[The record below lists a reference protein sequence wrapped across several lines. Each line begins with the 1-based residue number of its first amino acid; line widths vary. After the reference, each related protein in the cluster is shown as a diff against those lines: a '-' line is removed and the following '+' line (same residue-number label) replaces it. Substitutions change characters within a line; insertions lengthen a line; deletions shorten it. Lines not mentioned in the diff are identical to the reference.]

1 VWHSWWHW
9 STWPMECE
17 FAALKRTRRQQQR
30 YDKNKTQDKI
40 KIGRMAV
47 SEKEKSRVA
56 CIETQ

>member
-1 VWHSWWHW
+1 
-9 STWPMECE
+9 MECE